1 MLTGVVNILS
11 HMCTEFTLTPGG
23 ETLRDYVIPS
33 LGKIS
38 SDEVILRLRSA
49 GVTTAAAAA
58 ALVNYLLSMN
68 SIAEAARVGKTT
80 LRLSLCLACVSCHPF
95 FTYQWW
101 FLLLLLL
108 LPLQPT
114 MCFSLLSDFLPF
126 RPFLA
131 QF

>member
-11 HMCTEFTLTPGG
+11 HMCTEFHLTPGG

-49 GVTTAAAAA
+49 GITIAAAAA
-58 ALVNYLLSMN
+58 AIVHYLLNMN

-80 LRLSLCLACVSCHPF
+80 LKLSLCLACVGFHPF
-95 FTYQWW
+95 FIHQAWIV
-101 FLLLLLL
+101 F
-108 LPLQPT
+108 
-114 MCFSLLSDFLPF
+114 F
-126 RPFLA
+126 
-131 QF
+131 

>member
-11 HMCTEFTLTPGG
+11 HMCTEFNLTPGG

-58 ALVNYLLSMN
+58 AVVHYLLNMN
-68 SIAEAARVGKTT
+68 SIAEAAQVGKTT
-80 LRLSLCLACVSCHPF
+80 LKLSLCLACVSCHPF
-95 FTYQWW
+95 FIHPGWIV
-101 FLLLLLL
+101 FV
-108 LPLQPT
+108 
-114 MCFSLLSDFLPF
+114 
-126 RPFLA
+126 
-131 QF
+131 